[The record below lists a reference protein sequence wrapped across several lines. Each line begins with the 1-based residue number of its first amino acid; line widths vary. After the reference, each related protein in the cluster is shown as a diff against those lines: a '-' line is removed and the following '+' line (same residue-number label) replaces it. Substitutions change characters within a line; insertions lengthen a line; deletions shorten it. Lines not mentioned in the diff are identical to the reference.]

1 MTRPRLL
8 IAEDHAATQEALC
21 ELLAADHE
29 IVALVGDGQAAIEAF
44 DRLHPDLVLLDIS
57 MPRLGGIAA
66 ARQLRRS
73 MPALKFIFVTAHADP
88 LYVDEAFRIG
98 ARGYVLKQAMI
109 SELLDAVR
117 AVLAGGTYRSAR
129 VNGHVA

>member
-1 MTRPRLL
+1 MNRPRLL
-8 IAEDHAATQEALC
+8 IAEDHPDTQDVLR
-21 ELLAADHE
+21 ELLEPDHD
-29 IVALVGDGQAAIEAF
+29 IVGLVSDGQAALDAAAKL
-44 DRLHPDLVLLDIS
+44 DPDLVLLDIS

-66 ARQLRRS
+66 ARQLQRS

-109 SELLDAVR
+109 SDLLDAVR
-117 AVLAGGTYRSAR
+117 EVLAGGTYRSAR
-129 VNGHVA
+129 VAGHVA